1 MVRFFITEILL
12 PESTGKTIQAATIPW
27 ALNYYTEG
35 EFTQHINQRIDL
47 ASSWPCVPPY
57 KCTYGSWDAQHTCTM
72 LSGRASR
79 TWPNTGQN
87 GKNPPKENF
96 WCSHSSWQCITP
108 CLILSAFDHIRTS
121 KTGIFSSACT
131 VPLVKDRN
139 NKEKLTLQPHL
150 SVLFPHPPSINGGSL
165 RSSGQTAPV
174 CENKGP
180 PTVIFQSR
188 VVIAVQQFG
197 VCCRS
202 AVAAVSTGKKA
213 ELL

>member
-1 MVRFFITEILL
+1 MA
-12 PESTGKTIQAATIPW
+12 K
-27 ALNYYTEG
+27 Y
-35 EFTQHINQRIDL
+35 
-47 ASSWPCVPPY
+47 
-57 KCTYGSWDAQHTCTM
+57 
-72 LSGRASR
+72 RAEWEKS
-79 TWPNTGQN
+79 
-87 GKNPPKENF
+87 PKENF